1 MMVVRRTNP
10 YDFNFNPYRPRAQP
24 RYRDYNPYLAMR
36 DVTGMVVMGGVTLG
50 AIGMVGS
57 VVPLFIPKT

>member
-1 MMVVRRTNP
+1 MVRRTNP
-10 YDFNFNPYRPRAQP
+10 YDWNPYRVPRAQP

-50 AIGMVGS
+50 TIGMVGS
-57 VVPLFIPKT
+57 VVPLFMPKT